1 HPFSTITGHSVIGE
15 DCVIGP
21 MTQVRDSTVGDGC
34 RIERSHLEQV
44 KIASNVTIGPFS
56 RLRPGTELAEGVP
69 GWAHPEIENSKSGAA
84 PSPTQREGRQA
95 KGGQEIAQS
104 RVGERVSETRPLT
117 PEGAPRQPGA
127 LKLLSG
133 EANPEL
139 ARRIGEVLGE
149 PVAAMRI
156 TRFADG
162 EY

>member
-1 HPFSTITGHSVIGE
+1 
-15 DCVIGP
+15 
-21 MTQVRDSTVGDGC
+21 M
-34 RIERSHLEQV
+34 
-44 KIASNVTIGPFS
+44 
-56 RLRPGTELAEGVP
+56 
-69 GWAHPEIENSKSGAA
+69 
-84 PSPTQREGRQA
+84 
-95 KGGQEIAQS
+95 
-104 RVGERVSETRPLT
+104 SETRPLT

-162 EY
+162 WACTAARS